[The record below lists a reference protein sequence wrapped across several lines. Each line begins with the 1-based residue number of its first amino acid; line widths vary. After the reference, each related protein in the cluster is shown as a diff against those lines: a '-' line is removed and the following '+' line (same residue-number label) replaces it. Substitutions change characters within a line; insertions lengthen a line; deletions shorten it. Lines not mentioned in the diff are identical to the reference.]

1 MKAIGDVRSTSQGPL
16 YPGVIAVIE
25 RPYAWG
31 VQKMYA
37 ATIYG
42 CSPVEFH
49 TWSLAENWIL
59 GVKCGKKSR
68 FFPEIPS
75 YVDQR

>member
-1 MKAIGDVRSTSQGPL
+1 MRAIGDVRSTSQGPL

-25 RPYAWG
+25 KRYG
-31 VQKMYA
+31 RVYA

-42 CSPVEFH
+42 CIPVPFLL
-49 TWSLAENWIL
+49 WSDAEAWIL
-59 GVKCGKKSR
+59 AVKASKKSR